1 MLNTS
6 EQYIQEKQ
14 FDRYTL
20 EILSGLDGILA
31 EIKIEDP
38 IVIEEEVVEEKE
50 INFL

>member
-1 MLNTS
+1 MT
-6 EQYIQEKQ
+6 
-14 FDRYTL
+14 RYTL

-50 INFL
+50 NKFFIIMGVIFL